1 MKSLSQEIR
10 ELKAYVLEEKEYGIL
25 EQTHLDSPERY
36 PWIVDGEE
44 LGWVWKTAHELLCDL
59 RMSVSVFLL
68 LAFVFLCE
76 KWQVRIA
83 SFVSLRSGCE
93 PQR

>member
-44 LGWVWKTAHELLCDL
+44 LG
-59 RMSVSVFLL
+59 
-68 LAFVFLCE
+68 
-76 KWQVRIA
+76 
-83 SFVSLRSGCE
+83 
-93 PQR
+93 